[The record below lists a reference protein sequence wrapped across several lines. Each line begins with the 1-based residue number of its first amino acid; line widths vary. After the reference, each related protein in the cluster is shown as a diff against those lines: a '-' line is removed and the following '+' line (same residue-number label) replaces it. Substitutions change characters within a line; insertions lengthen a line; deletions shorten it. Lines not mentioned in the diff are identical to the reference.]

1 LIRKAND
8 TNFVKNQGAGD
19 QYKLRAIWGFPIP
32 KISTIATYW
41 SGVLTPGRIGL
52 NTNNTE

>member
-1 LIRKAND
+1 
-8 TNFVKNQGAGD
+8 VKNQGAGD
-19 QYKLRAIWGFPIP
+19 QYKLKAIWGFPIP